1 MLKDLFSNRLFIGAL
16 AFFVLCVGGSLL
28 YMQHVQRVETE
39 KLSETRRRVAAFNER
54 QKAARAETS
63 ESGDIRGEG
72 VLPPGASNSPETET
86 TSLSAEAL
94 KKIASDVE
102 ISEAERE
109 AFYRSLGLE
118 PPPAG
123 YTYIMNQDRSIEL
136 IKDGVPI
143 VELHSYQGFDA
154 VYLSEEDWKL
164 YQALKGMTHPHIIET
179 ESIPPEVVEMA
190 QERLEA
196 LEANAQ
202 GPIFT
207 GTTAVVWDG
216 LVESSQE
223 EAARQEGDRAYA
235 AKVAAADLELGI
247 TPELRR
253 SRDRQHFDYDLIGQL
268 IAEFKEA
275 LR

>member
-16 AFFVLCVGGSLL
+16 AFFVVCVVGSLL
-28 YMQHVQRVETE
+28 YQQHVERQAAGALAAAQARV
-39 KLSETRRRVAAFNER
+39 KAFNER

-63 ESGDIRGEG
+63 ESGDIRADG
-72 VLPPGASNSPETET
+72 VLPLGELDAQETET
-86 TSLSAEAL
+86 TSLSAEEL
-94 KKIASDVE
+94 KAFASDVE
-102 ISEAERE
+102 VSEAESE

-123 YTYIMNQDRSIEL
+123 YTYIMNQDGTIEL

-154 VYLSEEDWKL
+154 VYLSKEDWKL
-164 YQALKGMTHPHIIET
+164 YQALKGMTHPHIIDT

-207 GTTAVVWDG
+207 GTTATVWDG
-216 LVESSQE
+216 IVEPSQE
-223 EAARQEGDRAYA
+223 EAAQQEGRRIYE
-235 AKVAAADLELGI
+235 AKVAAAYLELGI
-247 TPELRR
+247 TPELRN

-268 IAEFKEA
+268 IAEFKEE

>member
-16 AFFVLCVGGSLL
+16 AFFIFCVVGSLL
-28 YMQHVQRVETE
+28 YMWHVERQGAEDLAEVQARV
-39 KLSETRRRVAAFNER
+39 KAFNER

-63 ESGDIRGEG
+63 ESGDLRGDG
-72 VLPPGASNSPETET
+72 VLSPGELDAPETET
-86 TSLSAEAL
+86 TSLSVEEL
-94 KKIASDVE
+94 KKIISDVE

-164 YQALKGMTHPHIIET
+164 YQALKGMTHHHIIET
-179 ESIPPEVVEMA
+179 ESIPPEVVEIA

-196 LEANAQ
+196 LEANGQ

-207 GTTAVVWDG
+207 GTTAVVWDS

-223 EAARQEGDRAYA
+223 EAARQEGDRAYE
-235 AKVAAADLELGI
+235 AKVAAAYLELGI

-253 SRDRQHFDYDLIGQL
+253 SRDSQHFDYDLIGQL
-268 IAEFKEA
+268 IAEFKEE

>member
-16 AFFVLCVGGSLL
+16 VFFIFCVVGSLL
-28 YMQHVQRVETE
+28 YQQHVERQGAEALAAAQARV
-39 KLSETRRRVAAFNER
+39 KAFNER

-63 ESGDIRGEG
+63 ESGNLRADG
-72 VLPPGASNSPETET
+72 VLPLGELDAPETET
-86 TSLSAEAL
+86 NSLSAEEL

-102 ISEAERE
+102 ISEAESE

-123 YTYIMNQDRSIEL
+123 YTYIMNQDGTIEL

-143 VELHSYQGFDA
+143 VELHSRQGFD
-154 VYLSEEDWKL
+154 VLYLSEEDWKL
-164 YQALKGMTHPHIIET
+164 YQALWGMTHPHVIET
-179 ESIPPEVVEMA
+179 ERIPPEVVEMA
-190 QERLEA
+190 KERLEA
-196 LEANAQ
+196 LKSNGQ

-207 GTTAVVWDG
+207 GTRAVVWDG
-216 LVESSQE
+216 IVEPSQE
-223 EAARQEGDRAYA
+223 EAAEQEGSRIYQ
-235 AKVAAADLELGI
+235 AKVAAAYLELGI

-253 SRDRQHFDYDLIGQL
+253 QRNRKHMDYDLIEQL
-268 IAEFKEA
+268 IAEFKEE

>member
-16 AFFVLCVGGSLL
+16 VFCIFCVVGSLL
-28 YMQHVQRVETE
+28 YQQHVERQAAEALAAAQARV
-39 KLSETRRRVAAFNER
+39 KAFNER

-63 ESGDIRGEG
+63 ESGDLRADG
-72 VLPPGASNSPETET
+72 VLPLGELDAPETEN
-86 TSLSAEAL
+86 TSLSAEEL
-94 KKIASDVE
+94 KEFASDVE

-109 AFYRSLGLE
+109 AFYRSHGLE

-123 YTYIMNQDRSIEL
+123 HTYMINRDGSIEL

-143 VELHSYQGFDA
+143 VELHSRQGFDA

-164 YQALKGMTHPHIIET
+164 YQALWGMTHHHVIET
-179 ESIPPEVVEMA
+179 ENIPPEVVEMA
-190 QERLEA
+190 RERLET
-196 LEANAQ
+196 LKANGQ

-207 GTTAVVWDG
+207 GTVSTVWED
-216 LVESSQE
+216 LTPPSPEVES
-223 EAARQEGDRAYA
+223 EAYY
-235 AKVAAADLELGI
+235 AKVAAAYLELGI
-247 TPELRR
+247 TPELRKRR
-253 SRDRQHFDYDLIGQL
+253 SRKHMDYDLIGQL